1 MTLRIGTLTTH
12 CRAQR
17 GQEAAGALVDTVA
30 RERLPHEIAARL
42 GPSLD
47 REAAVVRLRGLD
59 VLVRIDTASLR
70 RGALADV
77 WAGAVVCALHE
88 ALARPDEEGER
99 LRRFDGRA
107 AYLAA
112 MIAAVLTA
120 APRTAWQFPEIAE
133 HATRPP
139 AVQVSDLLVKAGPLL
154 GEVLAELRRLRLL
167 DAALAMLDEV
177 CLERLIRVAPTIDRG
192 DGALDVEQ
200 VLRIAAALVETAAAP
215 QGGAAATRRQAV
227 RLWLQLDRTLPL
239 RGIWNA
245 LRLLLRILEQPSL
258 LTVASRPAVLSESMP
273 PWCAVVLETLRRRRA
288 APAATLLEQ
297 LRKITPTAAATIVG
311 KPENWLESDC
321 AGVLLVCDTI
331 RRLGWLRLLRG
342 DGYSARV
349 SQAIL
354 VGIGMRL
361 IGGRAPSS
369 LWEPGHPIEPAVG
382 LLGGLV
388 DDPDARSIGRVF
400 AETPPDALAA
410 FAAGDWP
417 VALDRAADALA
428 GAFAARIR
436 GFCNAKRASVVRHF
450 LRRPGRI
457 LIEDTSLR
465 VVLRTNPFSV
475 ALHISGADTP
485 VADVEWLDGRRVVFV
500 LEGL

>member
-30 RERLPHEIAARL
+30 RERLPYEIAARL

-245 LRLLLRILEQPSL
+245 RRHRGRTRHLHRGPRLR
-258 LTVASRPAVLSESMP
+258 
-273 PWCAVVLETLRRRRA
+273 
-288 APAATLLEQ
+288 
-297 LRKITPTAAATIVG
+297 
-311 KPENWLESDC
+311 
-321 AGVLLVCDTI
+321 
-331 RRLGWLRLLRG
+331 
-342 DGYSARV
+342 
-349 SQAIL
+349 
-354 VGIGMRL
+354 
-361 IGGRAPSS
+361 
-369 LWEPGHPIEPAVG
+369 
-382 LLGGLV
+382 
-388 DDPDARSIGRVF
+388 
-400 AETPPDALAA
+400 
-410 FAAGDWP
+410 
-417 VALDRAADALA
+417 
-428 GAFAARIR
+428 
-436 GFCNAKRASVVRHF
+436 
-450 LRRPGRI
+450 
-457 LIEDTSLR
+457 
-465 VVLRTNPFSV
+465 
-475 ALHISGADTP
+475 
-485 VADVEWLDGRRVVFV
+485 
-500 LEGL
+500 